1 MALTSQ
7 QITQNIITQLQLL
20 DPAISAETGTPER
33 KIIEAVAETIAAAQV
48 DFNVLDSQFD
58 LNSLSGGRL
67 DTYLGNFG
75 FARQQAVASSGTVT
89 FSTTSPATSDIL
101 IPQGTQLT
109 ATVANSS
116 FPDLTFVT
124 ISAATLANGTT
135 SVDVAVQCTT
145 PGSVGNIPANAVTG
159 FAGLQSIAGI
169 TSVTNTDPMAGGV
182 DLEDDAALKV
192 RFQNTLFRNMAGT
205 YDQFMALAVAA
216 ANVTKANVIGPVS
229 RYQEF
234 IQVPSSNDAGQKSIV
249 ITDNNHTYSVATSGY
264 DASGSNYPHKRTSAA
279 SKIPYAQYVYDNQFY
294 VTDGNLGASAIF
306 LKPYVDYVFN
316 RVPLDPATAS
326 SGAQTILTS
335 AATNNQPNFTFLN
348 IAGVDTGA
356 NPLSAPNGVLLSE
369 FAYLSS
375 SSRNNFYKGI
385 FNAVDIFVDGAN
397 LQTASS
403 QEVIPNTG
411 TNGIQNGDPTRWTY
425 QSNFAR
431 VIDGRV
437 PTVGH
442 RVVPLFW
449 QPVASL
455 PNSFT
460 ISDGTTTFT
469 FYLGNYRNP
478 GDGNYYNK
486 FDGTNY
492 TRLANYLLV
501 QEVQGTGT
509 SPGYYGTVRA
519 RNGFEFLANNAY
531 KPDGT
536 AGSKDGNDASFIGQQ
551 FTVKNYSYDKNISD
565 LQALMEKNKQIT
577 TDVLVHKAKLRNF
590 KLYVNIMYTPGST
603 QAVVNASINA
613 AVANFFD
620 TQFYGAAIQL
630 SDLLQAIHAVFGVDN
645 VRWSAESTNPPF
657 AHRVEEVQADGTSFI
672 SPVYFDADF
681 YIQDN
686 QLAASPT
693 AGTPVQV
700 TVRTS
705 GTW

>member
-48 DFNVLDSQFD
+48 DFSVLDSQFD

-89 FSTTSPATSDIL
+89 FSCTSPATSDIL
-101 IPQGTQLT
+101 IPQGTQLA
-109 ATVANSS
+109 ATVANSD

-124 ISAATLANGTT
+124 IAAATLANGTT

-145 PGSVGNIPANAVTG
+145 PGTVGNVPANAVTG
-159 FAGLQSIAGI
+159 FAGLSSIAGV
-169 TSVTNTDPMAGGV
+169 TAVTNADPMTGGV

-216 ANVTKANVIGPVS
+216 ANVTKANVVGPMS

-234 IQVPSSNDAGQKSIV
+234 VQVPSSNDSAQITIT
-249 ITDNNHTYSVATSGY
+249 ITDNNHVYTPAVGGY
-264 DASGSNYPHKRTSAA
+264 DQGGGVWPHKRTTTA

-294 VTDGNLGASAIF
+294 LTDGNLGASATF
-306 LKPYVDYVFN
+306 LQPFVDYVFN
-316 RVPLDPATAS
+316 RVPIDPATNT
-326 SGAQTILTS
+326 SGHQNILAS
-335 AATNNQPNFTFLN
+335 AATSNQPNFTLLN
-348 IAGVDTGA
+348 ISGVDTGA
-356 NPLSAPNGVLLSE
+356 NPLSVPGGVLLSE
-369 FAYLSS
+369 FAYMSS

-385 FNAVDIFVDGAN
+385 FNAVDIFVNGSNPQA
-397 LQTASS
+397 ASS
-403 QEVIPNTG
+403 QVVMPN
-411 TNGIQNGDPTRWTY
+411 NSNSAVQNSDPTKWTY
-425 QSNFAR
+425 QNNFAR
-431 VIDGRV
+431 AVDSRQPV
-437 PTVGH
+437 VGNKI
-442 RVVPLFW
+442 VPLYW
-449 QPVASL
+449 QPVLTL
-455 PNSFT
+455 PNSMT
-460 ISDGTTTFT
+460 ISDGTTTYT

-478 GDGNYYNK
+478 NNGFYYNK

-492 TRLANYLLV
+492 TILANYLLV
-501 QEVQGTGT
+501 QEVAGANG

-519 RNGFEFLANNAY
+519 RNGIEFIGINAY

-536 AGSKDGNDASFIGQQ
+536 QGTKNGNDSSFYGQQ
-551 FTVKNYSYDKNISD
+551 FTAKNYTYDKNISD

-577 TDVLVHKAKLRNF
+577 TDVLVHQAKLRYF
-590 KLYVNIMYTPGST
+590 KLYVNIMYSPGST

-613 AVANFFD
+613 AVASFFD
-620 TQFYGAAIQL
+620 NQFYGAAIQL

-657 AHRVEEVQADGTSFI
+657 AHRVEEVNADGTSFL

-693 AGTPVQV
+693 AGTPVQITTRV
-700 TVRTS
+700 A